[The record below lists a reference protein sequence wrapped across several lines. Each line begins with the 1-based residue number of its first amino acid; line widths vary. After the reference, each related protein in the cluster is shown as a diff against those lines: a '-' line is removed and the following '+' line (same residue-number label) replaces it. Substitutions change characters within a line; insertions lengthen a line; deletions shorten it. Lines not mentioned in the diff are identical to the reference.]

1 MAFRVINGV
10 VYPIGNFPA
19 DNLNNYQKP
28 KDINSKENFAEIL
41 NSKLSKSESFKISK
55 HAADRLKNVRL
66 DSKDMEKINDII
78 NKAEEK
84 GAKNCLILYK
94 DVALVTSIE
103 NRTVI
108 TAVEEER
115 MKENIF
121 TNIDSVVI
129 I

>member
-1 MAFRVINGV
+1 MGFRVINGV
-10 VYPIGNFPA
+10 VYPVGNFPT
-19 DNLNNYQKP
+19 NNSNNSQKVRS
-28 KDINSKENFAEIL
+28 NSSKQNFADIL
-41 NSKLSKSESFKISK
+41 NSKLAKKESFTISK
-55 HAADRLKNVRL
+55 HAADRLKNVQF
-66 DSKDMEKINDII
+66 DSKDMEKINEII

-129 I
+129 M

>member
-1 MAFRVINGV
+1 MGFRVINGV
-10 VYPIGNFPA
+10 VYPIGNFPTT
-19 DNLNNYQKP
+19 NLNNSQKV
-28 KDINSKENFAEIL
+28 KDNSSKQNFSDIL
-41 NSKLSKSESFKISK
+41 NSKLAKTEGFTISK
-55 HAADRLKNVRL
+55 HAADRLKNVKL

-78 NKAEEK
+78 NKAAEK

>member
-1 MAFRVINGV
+1 
-10 VYPIGNFPA
+10 
-19 DNLNNYQKP
+19 
-28 KDINSKENFAEIL
+28 
-41 NSKLSKSESFKISK
+41 
-55 HAADRLKNVRL
+55 
-66 DSKDMEKINDII
+66 MEKINDII

-108 TAVEEER
+108 TAVEEDR

-129 I
+129 M

>member
-1 MAFRVINGV
+1 
-10 VYPIGNFPA
+10 
-19 DNLNNYQKP
+19 
-28 KDINSKENFAEIL
+28 
-41 NSKLSKSESFKISK
+41 
-55 HAADRLKNVRL
+55 
-66 DSKDMEKINDII
+66 
-78 NKAEEK
+78 
-84 GAKNCLILYK
+84 
-94 DVALVTSIE
+94 VALVTSIE

>member
-1 MAFRVINGV
+1 MGFRVINGV
-10 VYPIGNFPA
+10 VYPIGNFPTNNSSNCHKIK
-19 DNLNNYQKP
+19 DN
-28 KDINSKENFAEIL
+28 NSKENFAEIL
-41 NSKLSKSESFKISK
+41 NSKLAKSESFTISK
-55 HAADRLKNVRL
+55 HAADRLRNVNL
-66 DSKDMEKINDII
+66 DSNDMEKINDII
-78 NKAEEK
+78 NKAEQK
-84 GAKNCLILYK
+84 GSKNCLILYK

-129 I
+129 M

>member
-1 MAFRVINGV
+1 MGFRVINGV
-10 VYPIGNFPA
+10 IYPVGNFPTG
-19 DNLNNYQKP
+19 NSNNCQKP
-28 KDINSKENFAEIL
+28 KENNSKQNFADIL
-41 NSKLSKSESFKISK
+41 NSKQAKNESFTISK
-55 HAADRLKNVRL
+55 HAADRLRNVKL

-129 I
+129 V